1 VKLKSATRFTIF
13 STLSMTVGNLLF
25 IFFLIVQIREFIGP
39 IISKFTVTLAVAIIG
54 FTFGMAL
61 VSYFISSV
69 VVDRILNPLRS
80 MIIKVREIGERRFK
94 AARLVIDSNEDELVE
109 YANAFNEMALKIND
123 YIEKQKR
130 FVSDASHE
138 LATPIT
144 IINGH
149 ADMLMRWGKDDPAT
163 LDEGLAVIREEAL
176 RMNGLVENLL
186 FFARSDSR
194 RQEYV
199 FADEDMGDLLSAC
212 VDEARRLYPEYEIE
226 CETQPLPMYHCDGA
240 ALRRVFRILIDNAV
254 KHGGENRRIAIN
266 AEETD
271 GSVIIR
277 FADNGPGIPEGQ
289 LERIFDRF
297 YRADESRVKKTG
309 GSGLGLA
316 IAKEIIE
323 HHNGSI
329 PAEIEDGAV
338 FIIKL

>member
-1 VKLKSATRFTIF
+1 MKLKSSTRFTLF

-25 IFFLIVQIREFIGP
+25 IFFILVQLREIIGPFFREFTASMSIA
-39 IISKFTVTLAVAIIG
+39 IAVFTLGT
-54 FTFGMAL
+54 AL
-61 VSYFISSV
+61 ISYFISTL
-69 VVDRILNPLRS
+69 VVDRILNPLRN
-80 MIIKVREIGERRFK
+80 MIIKVKEIGERRFK
-94 AARLVIDSNEDELVE
+94 TARLVIDSNDDELVE
-109 YANAFNEMALKIND
+109 YANAFNEMALKLSD

-149 ADMLMRWGKDDPAT
+149 ADMLMRWGKDDPAA
-163 LDEGLAVIREEAL
+163 LDEGLAVIRGEAL
-176 RMNGLVENLL
+176 RMNELVENLL

-199 FADEDMGDLLSAC
+199 FNNEDMGELLAAC
-212 VDEARRLYPEYEIE
+212 ADEARRLYPEYEIE
-226 CETQPLPMYHCDGA
+226 YEAKYLPVYRCDGA

-254 KHGGENRRIAIN
+254 KHGGDNRRIVISALEKEGRI
-266 AEETD
+266 
-271 GSVIIR
+271 IIR
-277 FADNGPGIPEGQ
+277 FADSGPGIPEGQ

-323 HHNGSI
+323 RHNGNI
-329 PAEIEDGAV
+329 HAENAGGAV
-338 FIIKL
+338 FVIEL